1 MIFNVLKSWNDG
13 LRIVIHLV
21 GSHPTLHGPD
31 IICLV
36 SVWIEPHLSSNCNGA
51 VIPCPRCLALA
62 SCLVPISEVSV
73 ELSFGT

>member
-1 MIFNVLKSWNDG
+1 MIFNVLKSLNDG
-13 LRIVIHLV
+13 LRIVNRLV

-36 SVWIEPHLSSNCNGA
+36 SVWIEPHLCPDCNGA
-51 VIPCPRCLALA
+51 VISCPRCLALE